1 MGEIS
6 HFLLSNIY
14 AFLIFIG
21 NSTSYGIGI
30 LLVGLLPIY
39 MYVYVYRKGAFK
51 NKVSAILSLFIYF
64 LVLWQLPSCFSW
76 SCNGLTILDTKIS

>member
-1 MGEIS
+1 MGEILR
-6 HFLLSNIY
+6 FVLSNIY
-14 AFLIFIG
+14 TFLVFID

-51 NKVSAILSLFIYF
+51 NKVGAILSFFIYF
-64 LVLWQLPSCFSW
+64 LLSFITTTLMF
-76 SCNGLTILDTKIS
+76 LMIL

>member
-51 NKVSAILSLFIYF
+51 NKVGAILSFFIYF
-64 LVLWQLPSCFSW
+64 LLSFMTTTLMF
-76 SCNGLTILDTKIS
+76 LMIL